1 MQAIVP
7 ISTPQYDLVDRTSY
21 YTNYKRQ
28 RGINGAIPI
37 LVAHAQPFTVP
48 EPDPPYPP
56 NLPNIFS
63 VFHTLPI
70 EHQDTP
76 IHAYPVV
83 DNKNDT
89 LTQSQMLKD
98 EAAPAFISSQV
109 KEMQRLINMDVFDI
123 LHISTKPELARLLSS
138 IWSYCWKRNPLGK
151 ILKHKSCICVDGSQQ
166 LQGRDNWKVYAPVVS
181 LPTIH
186 LTLLLSTILDLK
198 QRQVDYTQAFP
209 QAPLTEPVYMK
220 IPQGWYVD
228 AQTGTLH
235 QHSDPTY
242 NHRDQYIRLKRN
254 LYGCKQATWNW
265 FRHLRN
271 GLLAE
276 GFRQSKADPCLFLRQ
291 DCILIVYTDDCIFF
305 AEEDSTIDALI
316 ANLSKTYLLEDQ
328 GLVQDYLGI
337 WISKDPVTK
346 CIHMTQTGLIESVL
360 QDLNLLNDSKMKDT
374 PSLGILYPDRD
385 GVPRQHSW
393 NYRSVIGKLNYIA
406 QNTRPDISFAVHQ
419 CAGYSSNPTALHKL
433 AVKRIG
439 RYLLATRDK
448 GLILQ
453 PTHNFILDM
462 FVNADFAGMWHHEYS
477 KLWECAFSRTGY
489 VITYC
494 GCPVHWASKLQSE
507 IALSTTESE
516 YIALSMASRELLPL
530 RHLVTEFHQH
540 GLFSAPLSSPFS
552 VTSTSTL
559 EATTIYEDNASCV
572 ALAHSEG
579 TKVRTKY
586 IS

>member
-37 LVAHAQPFTVP
+37 LAAHAPPFTVP

-166 LQGRDNWKVYAPVVS
+166 LQGRDYWEVYAPVVS
-181 LPTIH
+181 WPTIR

-198 QRQVDYTQAFP
+198 QWQVDYTQAFP

-235 QHSDPTY
+235 ELYINTATLPT
-242 NHRDQYIRLKRN
+242 I
-254 LYGCKQATWNW
+254 
-265 FRHLRN
+265 
-271 GLLAE
+271 
-276 GFRQSKADPCLFLRQ
+276 
-291 DCILIVYTDDCIFF
+291 IVT
-305 AEEDSTIDALI
+305 T
-316 ANLSKTYLLEDQ
+316 T
-328 GLVQDYLGI
+328 
-337 WISKDPVTK
+337 
-346 CIHMTQTGLIESVL
+346 
-360 QDLNLLNDSKMKDT
+360 
-374 PSLGILYPDRD
+374 
-385 GVPRQHSW
+385 
-393 NYRSVIGKLNYIA
+393 
-406 QNTRPDISFAVHQ
+406 
-419 CAGYSSNPTALHKL
+419 
-433 AVKRIG
+433 
-439 RYLLATRDK
+439 
-448 GLILQ
+448 
-453 PTHNFILDM
+453 
-462 FVNADFAGMWHHEYS
+462 FV
-477 KLWECAFSRTGY
+477 
-489 VITYC
+489 
-494 GCPVHWASKLQSE
+494 
-507 IALSTTESE
+507 
-516 YIALSMASRELLPL
+516 
-530 RHLVTEFHQH
+530 
-540 GLFSAPLSSPFS
+540 
-552 VTSTSTL
+552 
-559 EATTIYEDNASCV
+559 
-572 ALAHSEG
+572 
-579 TKVRTKY
+579 
-586 IS
+586 